1 MTATKLTLKA
11 EKRTEVG
18 NSAKKLRKENY
29 VLGNIYGKG
38 LESVAVKV
46 LLPEYQKIYRQAR
59 GTHVVYLS
67 VGDKEYPSLISNVQR
82 HPITRDVLHVD
93 FRKMDLKQKTET
105 KVPVEII
112 GELAVVKTGEADLIV
127 LLNEVTVE
135 CLPTEI
141 PEKIIIDISKLE
153 GIGSEVKISDL
164 PKAKEYVFMDD
175 ESQVVVQVSEAKK
188 EEIVAPVAEE
198 EVAPAAEGTS
208 EAPAAGGLA
217 DAKLEPKKE

>member
-1 MTATKLTLKA
+1 MTATKITLKA
-11 EKRTEVG
+11 DKRTELG
-18 NSAKKLRKENY
+18 NMAKKLRKENY

-93 FRKMDLKQKTET
+93 FRQKTET

-112 GELAVVKTGEADLIV
+112 GEIGVVKTGEADLIV
-127 LLNEVTVE
+127 LMNEVTVE

-141 PEKIIIDISKLE
+141 PEKI
-153 GIGSEVKISDL
+153 V
-164 PKAKEYVFMDD
+164 
-175 ESQVVVQVSEAKK
+175 
-188 EEIVAPVAEE
+188 
-198 EVAPAAEGTS
+198 
-208 EAPAAGGLA
+208 
-217 DAKLEPKKE
+217 